1 MTYFLTSTKFISLV
15 LVRISQGVLLSAS
28 ISMLL
33 VSGLLILMIFILS
46 TSSNRLYKLYET
58 KSIDLFTSHQKVLI
72 Q

>member
-46 TSSNRLYKLYET
+46 TSSNRLYKLYEN